1 MYRLWIADWK
11 LSGNVAVYRKEC
23 IVIFMRISVRISI
36 EICKIAIGK
45 FPVI

>member
-1 MYRLWIADWK
+1 MDCLWIAGRK
-11 LSGNVAVYRKEC
+11 LSGNVVVYRNKC
-23 IVIFMRISVRISI
+23 IVIFMRISVRINI